1 MAMMEDIRS
10 HDLNGVEGEEGCV
23 ISTRKTRTKVE
34 SQNGEECQNVVE
46 TVNLILSTQSQKS
59 S

>member
-34 SQNGEECQNVVE
+34 SQNDEECQNVVE
-46 TVNLILSTQSQKS
+46 TVN
-59 S
+59 